1 VNPSHVLNK
10 MRSTIVLLAAICLT
24 LPNVPSAATAGGRAS
39 YISYEDAAPI
49 LEALREALPP
59 DLRVAAKSE
68 FPAAWRN
75 WVQRRDQEIRARLV
89 QGDEDSIVNF
99 LLFGTSF
106 TRKPRITL
114 SSLAQFGDKLTKSVN
129 TSPEV
134 TSFLDSIKA
143 RADDLIQAMT
153 SPSANERVLFAQR
166 VVESKGFDP
175 RTLTGRPRV
184 KEYLLTSLV
193 RVLNEQSG
201 YARILQSAQLLGDPS
216 AEFAERSKLFSNR
229 GLSSDTSLLPNFAI
243 ERALSSMKAQG
254 MLAAGSVRRIGIIG
268 PGLDFTDKQDGY
280 DFYPQQTLQPFA
292 IIDTLLR
299 LSLARASTLKV
310 TTLDLSPRIN
320 DHIRRAR
327 ARGQSGRG
335 YVVQLPRDAQGQ
347 WKHEA
352 VNYWATFGDRIGV
365 PVTPVSVPA
374 GAGDVKVRA
383 VRIRPA
389 IVSTITPEDL
399 NIVVQRLETAA
410 AERFD
415 LIIATNILV
424 YYDVFEQS
432 LALANIEH
440 MLRPGGF
447 LLSNNA
453 LLELP
458 SSHMHSV
465 GYETVAYSDKPSD
478 GDHIVWY
485 QRSADK

>member
-1 VNPSHVLNK
+1 
-10 MRSTIVLLAAICLT
+10 MRSFTLLLAAIWLT
-24 LPNVPSAATAGGRAS
+24 FAGVPSPVNADGRAR
-39 YISYEDAAPI
+39 YISYEDAAAI
-49 LEALREALPP
+49 LEALQEALPP
-59 DLRVAAKSE
+59 ELRAVPKSE
-68 FPAAWRN
+68 LSSVWRG
-75 WVQRRDQEIRARLV
+75 WVQRRDQEIRTRLV

-106 TRKPRITL
+106 TRRPRITL
-114 SSLAQFGDKLTKSVN
+114 SSLAQFGDRLAKSAN

-134 TSFLDSIKA
+134 ASFLDSIKA
-143 RADDLIQAMT
+143 RADDLIQAMA
-153 SPSANERVLFAQR
+153 SPRANERLLFAQS
-166 VVESKGFDP
+166 VLEGKVLDP
-175 RTLTGRPRV
+175 RAEAGRARV
-184 KEYLLTSLV
+184 KEYLLTSLI

-201 YARILQSAQLLGDPS
+201 YAKILQAAQLLGDPS

-243 ERALSSMKAQG
+243 ERALSSMKARG
-254 MLAAGSVRRIGIIG
+254 MLVAGSVRRVAIVG

-280 DFYPQQTLQPFA
+280 DFYPQQTIQPFA
-292 IIDTLLR
+292 IVDTLFR
-299 LSLARASTLKV
+299 LGLARSPTLKV

-327 ARGQSGRG
+327 ARAQSGVG

-347 WKHEA
+347 WKPEA
-352 VNYWATFGDRIGV
+352 LSYWTRFGDQIGA
-365 PVTPVSVPA
+365 PVVPVSVPA

-383 VRIRPA
+383 VRIRPS
-389 IVSTITPEDL
+389 IVSALTPEDL
-399 NIVVQRLETAA
+399 NIVVQRLELPA
-410 AERFD
+410 AESFD

-432 LALANIEH
+432 LALKNIER

-458 SSHMHSV
+458 SSLMHSV
-465 GYETVAYSDKPSD
+465 GYETVVYSDKPND

>member
-1 VNPSHVLNK
+1 
-10 MRSTIVLLAAICLT
+10 MRSTILLLAAIWLT
-24 LPNVPSAATAGGRAS
+24 FASVPSLVGADGHAR
-39 YISYEDAAPI
+39 YIGYEDAAPI
-49 LEALREALPP
+49 LEALQEALPLE
-59 DLRVAAKSE
+59 LRGARKSE
-68 FPAAWRN
+68 LPSAWRS
-75 WVQRRDQEIRARLV
+75 WVERRDQEIRARLV

-114 SSLAQFGDKLTKSVN
+114 SSLAQVGDRFSKSAN
-129 TSPEV
+129 ASAPEV
-134 TSFLDSIKA
+134 TSFLDSIKS
-143 RADDLIQAMT
+143 RADDLIQAMA
-153 SPSANERVLFAQR
+153 SPSANERVLFARR
-166 VVESKGFDP
+166 VVESKGLDP
-175 RTLTGRPRV
+175 KTMTGRPRV
-184 KEYLLTSLV
+184 KDYLLTSLV

-201 YARILQSAQLLGDPS
+201 YAKVLQSAQLLGDPS

-243 ERALSSMKAQG
+243 ERALTSMKAQG
-254 MLAAGSVRRIGIIG
+254 MLAVKSVRRVGVVG

-280 DFYPQQTLQPFA
+280 DFYPQQTIQPFA
-292 IIDTLLR
+292 IIDTLFR
-299 LSLARASTLKV
+299 LGLGRALDLKV

-327 ARGQSGRG
+327 ARGQSGG
-335 YVVQLPRDAQGQ
+335 AYVVQLPRDAQGQ
-347 WKHEA
+347 WKPEA
-352 VNYWATFGDRIGV
+352 VSYWTSFGDQIGA

-389 IVSTITPEDL
+389 IASAITPEDL
-399 NIVVQRLETAA
+399 NIIVQRLEPPAGDK
-410 AERFD
+410 FD

-432 LALANIEH
+432 LALANIEW
-440 MLRPGGF
+440 MLKPGGF

-458 SSHMHSV
+458 TSRMHSV
-465 GYETVAYSDKPSD
+465 GYETVVYSDKPTD

-485 QRSADK
+485 QRSAEK

>member
-1 VNPSHVLNK
+1 
-10 MRSTIVLLAAICLT
+10 MRSVILLLVATCLT
-24 LPNVPSAATAGGRAS
+24 LANVPLPVRADGPAR
-39 YISYEDAAPI
+39 YIHYEEAAPI
-49 LEALREALPP
+49 LEALQEALPP
-59 DLRVAAKSE
+59 ELRKTGKSE
-68 FPAAWRN
+68 LPAAWRT
-75 WVQRRDQEIRARLV
+75 WVQQRDREIRARLV

-106 TRKPRITL
+106 TRRPRITL
-114 SSLAQFGDKLTKSVN
+114 ASLAQFSDKLATSSN

-134 TSFLDSIKA
+134 ASFLDSIKA
-143 RADDLIQAMT
+143 RADDLINAMT
-153 SPSANERVLFAQR
+153 LPSANERVLFARR
-166 VVESKGFDP
+166 VVEGKGFDP
-175 RTLTGRPRV
+175 KTLIGRTRV
-184 KEYLLTSLV
+184 KDYLLASLI
-193 RVLNEQSG
+193 RVLKEQSG
-201 YARILQSAQLLGDPS
+201 NAKILQSAQLLGDPS

-243 ERALSSMKAQG
+243 ERALSSIKAQG
-254 MLAAGSVRRIGIIG
+254 MLGAGDVRRVAIIG

-280 DFYPQQTLQPFA
+280 DFYPQQTIQPFA

-299 LSLARASTLKV
+299 LGLARAPNLKI

-327 ARGQSGRG
+327 KRAQSGRG
-335 YVVQLPRDAQGQ
+335 YVVQLPREPQGR
-347 WKHEA
+347 WTPEA
-352 VNYWATFGDRIGV
+352 LNYWTKFGDQIGV
-365 PVTPVSVPA
+365 QAVPVSIPA

-383 VRIRPA
+383 VRVRPA
-389 IVSTITPEDL
+389 IVLSVAPEDL
-399 NIVVQRLETAA
+399 NIVVQTLVAAA

-458 SSHMHSV
+458 SSGMHSV
-465 GYETVAYSDKPSD
+465 GYETVEYSDKASD

-485 QRSADK
+485 QRAADK